1 MNLAVTPGRLMGVG
15 YGAETGKQEIRSY
28 PSWLRGLRSPDG
40 KVWVM
45 GYSKLQTNSNVLG
58 AAV

>member
-15 YGAETGKQEIRSY
+15 YGAETGEQEIRSY

-58 AAV
+58 ASV